1 MSSDEDDDGFE
12 LQSITAATAAKAVVA
27 GLTTE
32 KVAFDKVAYSELY
45 KEATSEMKEE
55 NAKIFAG
62 QVTSELCKAFPHRE
76 GQCFFFTGHIE
87 EKLATDLYV
96 SATDFYDHKS
106 GALVIKHMEGKSKAT
121 TTMPGFSTY
130 EHHLGAHNPTE
141 QQAASVFFTD
151 TFLKKAN
158 WAKKM
163 WPELYAVYTAAKK
176 MVDPDDSVFEPVCG
190 HMLFCWSKSVCWQ
203 YHQDSN
209 EIRMKGKERRVDLSV
224 ILELS
229 GSCSSVEFACN
240 SEGKPVFYE
249 KPGSLVAFD
258 ANAWHR
264 SGVKYANTVMIAFFF
279 KLKTKKG
286 EEPAAAGSS
295 GDGADGH
302 DNGKGSGKARNPG
315 SKEIVEKEAAEEEA
329 TAPAEQQATDPEEKK
344 SEEKKQEAEEPEVDQ
359 SEVEQPADK
368 EGKGSAVE
376 TAPTEAAP
384 AEETAPAETTPGG
397 RPKRK
402 AAAPAEAAA
411 GVPEKKQE
419 EVKVKKEKKDPTSK
433 VAGSKRAGRS

>member
-1 MSSDEDDDGFE
+1 MSSDEDDDGFA

-45 KEATSEMKEE
+45 KEATSEMKED

-76 GQCFFFTGHIE
+76 GQCFFFTGHIDE
-87 EKLATDLYV
+87 RLATDLYV

-106 GALVIKHMEGKSKAT
+106 GALVIKHMEGKSTAT

-130 EHHLGAHNPTE
+130 VHHLGEHNPIE

-163 WPELYAVYTAAKK
+163 WPELHAVYTAAKK
-176 MVDPDDSVFEPVCG
+176 VVDPDDSVFEPVCG
-190 HMLFCWSKSVCWQ
+190 HMLFCWSKAVCWQ
-203 YHQDSN
+203 YHQDSK
-209 EIRMKGKERRVDLSV
+209 EIYTKGKERRVDLSV

-295 GDGADGH
+295 GDGH
-302 DNGKGSGKARNPG
+302 DNGEGSGKARNLVKLEEG
-315 SKEIVEKEAAEEEA
+315 AAKEAE
-329 TAPAEQQATDPEEKK
+329 TAPVKQQATDPEEKK
-344 SEEKKQEAEEPEVDQ
+344 PEEKKQEVEEPEVHQ
-359 SEVEQPADK
+359 SEVEQPEAD
-368 EGKGSAVE
+368 GKKSAEE
-376 TAPTEAAP
+376 TAPADAAAAAPP
-384 AEETAPAETTPGG
+384 AEETEPAETTPGG
-397 RPKRK
+397 RKKRTRSE
-402 AAAPAEAAA
+402 AAAPAEAA
-411 GVPEKKQE
+411 EKKQE
-419 EVKVKKEKKDPTSK
+419 EVTVKKETKDPTSK
-433 VAGSKRAGRS
+433 VAGSKKKAGSS